1 MINIIAGLL
10 VFGFIGVLY
19 TILLIN
25 KHSEILKDSES
36 EK

>member
-1 MINIIAGLL
+1 MINTIAGLL
-10 VFGFIGVLY
+10 VVGFVGVIY

>member
-10 VFGFIGVLY
+10 VFGIVGVLY

>member
-10 VFGFIGVLY
+10 VFGIIGVLY

-25 KHSEILKDSES
+25 KHSEILKDSED